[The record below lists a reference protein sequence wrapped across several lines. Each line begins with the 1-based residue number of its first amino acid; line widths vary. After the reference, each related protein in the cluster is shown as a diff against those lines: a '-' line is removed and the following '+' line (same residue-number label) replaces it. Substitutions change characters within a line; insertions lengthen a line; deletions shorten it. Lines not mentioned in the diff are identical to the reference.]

1 MTAGAAGPQEE
12 FPTAAAGPDGLRD
25 SDELRDQD
33 GLGDPDELRD
43 QDGFALSP
51 VGPTANQTPSLP

>member
-12 FPTAAAGPDGLRD
+12 FPTAAAGPDG
-25 SDELRDQD
+25 LRDQD